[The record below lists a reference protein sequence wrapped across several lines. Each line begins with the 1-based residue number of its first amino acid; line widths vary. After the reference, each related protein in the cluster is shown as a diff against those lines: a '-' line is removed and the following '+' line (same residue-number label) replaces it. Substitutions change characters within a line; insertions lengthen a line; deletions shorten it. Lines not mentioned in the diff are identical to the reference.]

1 MQPISFRRRLASTIL
16 ATCAVGALCAIT
28 LGSPV
33 SAVTAPTPT
42 WVAPVFNGSGL
53 VAAGSNGSSYVL
65 ASITSNTTFG
75 QNSVTIVGT
84 NDAVV
89 VKRLADGSVAW
100 VLQIQESTNAIGVGA
115 IAVDANDNVYIR
127 GSISAV
133 NATFGSISV
142 TGAANSAYLAK
153 INASG
158 VVQWVRL
165 MSSTTHLEAQSLAVH
180 PTSGETYVSGRHRG
194 LTAGTVTVATTA
206 TIDAYVVKYDASGSA
221 VWGKS
226 WGGGG
231 TDMAMR
237 VHVQDSS
244 NIIVSGTIQSTSVA
258 GATSVAFDSLP
269 ALVPTGT
276 SRSEGVIAKMNAS
289 DGSFVWATMTTG
301 TGDDEVLGIRTDSA
315 GNVYATGWFS
325 SPTLTVGSSTLT
337 NAGTND
343 VWVAKLNSSGQFQW
357 ARSGGG
363 SDVDAAFTLV
373 IDSADNIYIGGY
385 FGAYGSTTKN
395 GVFGTTTLVSAGA
408 ALGLGDGFIASWSSS
423 GTFRWALS
431 TETATGHGFVGT
443 LGLSDNGDLL
453 AHAGSISGNIVVGS
467 TTTTYAGT
475 SGATLISFAS
485 VGNAVTTTTSSSTT
499 STTTTAPQSS
509 TSTSTTL
516 PSSTST
522 TLVGSSSTS
531 LPSSGST
538 GDTSST
544 GASKTSP
551 STTIS
556 GGMTFI
562 STSTTTPVSTTTTT
576 VAPDAPQV
584 NLGQAG
590 VVVAGEATATT
601 ITRTDNSLLVAG
613 GGIEATIY
621 GQSSNGQRI
630 NLDENGDLRLVLGDS
645 IVVETKGFESAS
657 TVDVWMYSTPTR
669 LGQLKVLETGSGM
682 GTFSLPSTAD
692 TGEHRVVLDGA
703 NDEGQDIVLGLGIAV
718 GELESSSVNTILIVA
733 PLSLAI
739 LFALILPSVLRRR
752 RQESAA

>member
-1 MQPISFRRRLASTIL
+1 MKPASFRRRLASSFL
-16 ATCAVGALCAIT
+16 ATCAVGALCAVT
-28 LGSPV
+28 FESPV
-33 SAVTAPTPT
+33 SAVAAPTPT
-42 WVAPVFNGSGL
+42 WVAPVFNGSGI
-53 VAAGSNGSSYVL
+53 VAAGSSGSSYVL
-65 ASITSNTTFG
+65 ASVTSNTTFG

-115 IAVDANDNVYIR
+115 IAVDGSDNVYIR

-133 NATFGSISV
+133 TATFGSVSV

-165 MSSTTHLEAQSLAVH
+165 MSSTTHLEAQGLAVH
-180 PTSGETYVSGRHRG
+180 PTNGEIYVSGRHRG

-206 TIDAYVVKYDASGSA
+206 SIDAYVVKYDASGSA

-289 DGSFVWATMTTG
+289 DGSFVWANMTTG

-325 SPTLTVGSSTLT
+325 SPTLTVGSTTLT

-373 IDSADNIYIGGY
+373 IDSADNIYIAGY

-408 ALGLGDGFIASWSSS
+408 SLGLGDGFIASWSSS

-467 TTTTYAGT
+467 ITTTYAGT
-475 SGATLISFAS
+475 SGGTLISFAN
-485 VGNAVTTTTSSSTT
+485 VGSAVTTTT
-499 STTTTAPQSS
+499 TTTTTTTPPSS

-522 TLVGSSSTS
+522 TLAGSSSTS

-538 GDTSST
+538 GNTGST
-544 GASKTSP
+544 GANNPSP
-551 STTIS
+551 STTLA
-556 GGMTFI
+556 GGMNSV
-562 STSTTTPVSTTTTT
+562 STSTTPTTSTTTTT
-576 VAPDAPQV
+576 VVPDAPQV

-601 ITRTDNSLLVAG
+601 ITRSDNSLLVAG

-621 GQSSNGQRI
+621 GQSSDGQRI

-657 TVDVWMYSTPTR
+657 TVEVWMYSTPTR
-669 LGQLKVLETGSGM
+669 LGQLEVLETGSGM
-682 GTFSLPSTAD
+682 GTFGLPPTAD
-692 TGEHRVVLDGA
+692 AGEHRVVLDGA
-703 NDEGQDIVLGLGIAV
+703 NNKGQDIILGLGIAV
-718 GELESSSVNTILIVA
+718 GALDSSSINRILIIA
-733 PLSLAI
+733 PLSIAI

-752 RQESAA
+752 RREAAV